1 MPPESSKHWV
11 PTLCTFLGCRVLKTQ
26 IKKGWMPTVW
36 LAGLPSPQTQTS
48 KHWAPA
54 GYPVLCQILARE
66 WPSGSGNCELWSQ
79 AKAEVSDH
87 KESACNAGDLGSLPR
102 LGRSPRGKHGNT
114 FWYSCLETPHGQRS
128 LGGLQSMGSQKNQT
142 GLSDS
147 TQHKGKEPPCAL
159 AGSWKGSL
167 GELRAGHRGDAGA
180 IQIQE
185 CS

>member
-128 LGGLQSMGSQKNQT
+128 LGGLQSIALQRVRHNGSDLAHII
-142 GLSDS
+142 GLQYFSD
-147 TQHKGKEPPCAL
+147 K
-159 AGSWKGSL
+159 
-167 GELRAGHRGDAGA
+167 
-180 IQIQE
+180 
-185 CS
+185 